1 MTDKQIVRLSVN
13 MNAET
18 ADALR
23 SLANARG
30 TNITEAV
37 RWAISVAA
45 FVDGELRAG
54 RKIHTV
60 RADGKKR
67 RELVIQ

>member
-1 MTDKQIVRLSVN
+1 MSSDLTRLSVN

-18 ADALR
+18 AEALR
-23 SLANARG
+23 SLAQARG
-30 TNITEAV
+30 LNITETV
-37 RWAISVAA
+37 RWAISIAA
-45 FVDGELRAG
+45 FVNEELQAG